1 MTINELIAKF
11 DDLHASLIG
20 ELAPDEAALVAR
32 AIAQPP
38 KSGRTYGFED
48 VGDPAKAL
56 LAAIAS
62 LPGARASIASRA
74 VIAGLCVRSGARLGD
89 GLTPKVKARSADA
102 LQFLADWLSEK
113 ADDSYRF
120 PDDYFLKDYRFAT
133 GMTLPCGAQVVDL
146 AERPGIKTIV
156 TVAAKSPLVGWH
168 AAMRPWFRPHTE
180 SRYLS
185 EFNEDGWNRCFAEI
199 GDLLAV
205 MSDVAGMIA
214 TSWFYDPKLEEIS
227 PRLAY
232 LRRVPCDAGAIM
244 VCHGTTDFDIK
255 SSTATSPTRRE
266 LYEQGKYMPTC
277 WSIVWP
283 RDAMLAWC
291 AEYRRKEAAAI
302 TAAA

>member
-11 DDLHASLIG
+11 DDLHATLLR
-20 ELAPDEAALVAR
+20 ELGPDDAALVAR
-32 AIAQPP
+32 AIEQPP
-38 KSGRTYGFED
+38 KSTRTYGFED
-48 VGDPAKAL
+48 VGDLTKGL
-56 LAAIAS
+56 LETIAA
-62 LPGARASIASRA
+62 LPGDRASIASRA
-74 VIAGLCVRSGARLGD
+74 VIAGLCARNGGRLGD

-102 LQFLADWLSEK
+102 LAFLVGWLSDK
-113 ADDSYRF
+113 AESTYHF

-168 AAMRPWFRPHTE
+168 AATRPWFRPHTE

-205 MSDVAGMIA
+205 MPNVAGMIA
-214 TSWFYDPKLEEIS
+214 TSWFYDPKLEQIS

-232 LRRVPCDAGAIM
+232 LRRVPCDASAIM

-291 AEYRRKEAAAI
+291 AEYRRNEASRI